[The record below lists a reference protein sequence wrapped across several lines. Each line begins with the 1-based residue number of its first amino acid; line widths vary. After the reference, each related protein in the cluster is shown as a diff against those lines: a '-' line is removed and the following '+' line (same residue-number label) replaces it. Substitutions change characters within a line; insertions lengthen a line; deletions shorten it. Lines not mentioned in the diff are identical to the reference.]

1 MLELMIAFVVGVA
14 CGRALD
20 WYKNVE
26 PEQETKVTTDTV
38 EEEIPVTEE
47 KSE

>member
-1 MLELMIAFVVGVA
+1 MLELVIAFVVGVA

-20 WYKNVE
+20 WYKNTE
-26 PEQETKVTTDTV
+26 PGQETKPTPETV
-38 EEEIPVTEE
+38 DEEISVTEE

>member
-1 MLELMIAFVVGVA
+1 MLELVIAFVVGLA

-20 WYKNVE
+20 WYKNME
-26 PEQETKVTTDTV
+26 PGQETKVPGEPV